1 LPTNYR
7 LKHGELNAN
16 YKHLPPTH
24 VRLLPPTGGN
34 GEWGLWSVHNTSS
47 LPHLAAPASRG
58 SLPQD
63 AVLPKLILLWPSHRP
78 QLSQHSSNTALSHG
92 NHPSGAAPAQPHRQ
106 QFPQP
111 SCSTTSSY
119 PWTAALAWAA
129 PVGVSMGCASS
140 RPHPLLHRG
149 PLHGCS
155 WRSESGANGP
165 WLRGAEQPLG
175 PGKSQHLIICVILSI
190 TNGRKNHQ

>member
-1 LPTNYR
+1 MPTNYR

-47 LPHLAAPASRG
+47 LPHLAAPAPRG

-111 SCSTTSSY
+111 SCSTTSSS
-119 PWTAALAWAA
+119 PWTAMCISAQICYTVRCKRTACSTMILYVGSRGSSALVVFLPPSCTWVS
-129 PVGVSMGCASS
+129 VGFFFSLFFIPYCQKK
-140 RPHPLLHRG
+140 
-149 PLHGCS
+149 
-155 WRSESGANGP
+155 EF
-165 WLRGAEQPLG
+165 
-175 PGKSQHLIICVILSI
+175 
-190 TNGRKNHQ
+190 